1 MKIYSED
8 LSKKEMARR
17 KDEVARMFLLRLDC
31 ILVATRYHF
40 HLLSGPLTIL
50 PLETD
55 EHDVEGKSL
64 EARRYCDYDVLV
76 WSLMSAKEIKNSK
89 HEARLNRENSS

>member
-1 MKIYSED
+1 VKICSED
-8 LSKKEMARR
+8 MSKEEMTR
-17 KDEVARMFLLRLDC
+17 KDQVAPLYLVRLNC
-31 ILVATRYHF
+31 ILVATKYHF

-50 PLETD
+50 PLEID

-64 EARRYCDYDVLV
+64 EAGRECDYDVLV